1 MELSAGG
8 CVAVSTELSSD
19 TVAKKWEMDS
29 LQCHVTEV
37 EALGCNF
44 CTSCPESSILSLCS
58 FNWYLLYLFKCNEHE
73 MTEFHQCVTC
83 CTLVSEAQILWTLQD
98 QLLIE

>member
-1 MELSAGG
+1 MELFAGR
-8 CVAVSTELSSD
+8 CVAVSIELSSD
-19 TVAKKWEMDS
+19 VVAKKGEMDC

-37 EALGCNF
+37 KALGCRF
-44 CTSCPESSILSLCS
+44 CTSYPESSILSLCS

-83 CTLVSEAQILWTLQD
+83 CTLVSEAQILWTLQG